1 MALEIDWT
9 DNSTGVTYN
18 NAYVVVDRVVYEKG
32 TGNNYSIV
40 ANIHIYKDATAFN
53 AGKAAIVKTSWT
65 SSVTIQSTDTSQT
78 YRNVINQVYNDMK
91 QEDPRDDATD
101 V

>member
-1 MALEIDWT
+1 MALEIDWE
-9 DNSTGVTYN
+9 DGSTGVTYN
-18 NAYVVVDRVVYEKG
+18 DAYVVVDRVVYTKG
-32 TGNNYSIV
+32 PNNTYTIH

-53 AGKAAIVKTSWT
+53 AGKTAIAKTAWT

-78 YRNVINQVYNDMK
+78 YRNIINQVYNDMK
-91 QEDPRDDATD
+91 QDDPWDDATD

>member
-9 DNSTGVTYN
+9 DAATDVTYN
-18 NAYVVVDRVVYEKG
+18 NAYVVLDRVVYEKS
-32 TGNNYSIV
+32 TNNNYTIF

-53 AGKAAIVKTSWT
+53 AGKAAIIKTTWT
-65 SSVTIQSTDTSQT
+65 SSVTIQSNDTAQT
-78 YRNVINQVYNDMK
+78 YRNVINQIYNDMK
-91 QEDPRDDATD
+91 QDDPWDDATD

>member
-9 DNSTGVTYN
+9 DGSTGVSYN
-18 NAYVVVDRVVYEKG
+18 NAYVVIDRVTYEKG
-32 TGNNYSIV
+32 ANNNYTIL

-53 AGKAAIVKTSWT
+53 AGKKAVVKTSWT
-65 SSVTIQSTDTSQT
+65 SSVTIQSTDTAQT
-78 YRNVINQVYNDMK
+78 YRNAINQIYNDMK
-91 QEDPRDDATD
+91 QEDPWDDASD

>member
-9 DNSTGVTYN
+9 DGSTGVSYN
-18 NAYVVVDRVVYEKG
+18 NAYVVIDRVTYEKG
-32 TGNNYSIV
+32 TNNNYTIL

-53 AGKAAIVKTSWT
+53 AGKKAVVKTAWT
-65 SSVTIQSTDTSQT
+65 SSVTIQSTDTAQT
-78 YRNVINQVYNDMK
+78 YRNVINQIYNDMK
-91 QEDPRDDATD
+91 QEDPWDPASD